1 MMTGQTLRLI
11 VTTAQHTQITT
22 VMERRRKR
30 DSPTVDVQKRNQKRK
45 KLIGRKR
52 SKKLKQR
59 KERKKFLNMSKSERK
74 NPVKINKAFIYN
86 FPDKLVMADIDAV
99 VLRLQ
104 KLGLAESKAKETVKN
119 KSLTSNLTQLMDWAG
134 EGVDLTGVRGNL
146 LYHVASK
153 CKPQMWSLV
162 PVLVRLVCE
171 DKLDNELRLNAAI
184 DFLLKTPPGTSVDTL
199 DLAKLEEVAGVGVVI
214 TPEQVEEAVEKA
226 LEAVRSDILAQRW
239 R

>member
-1 MMTGQTLRLI
+1 
-11 VTTAQHTQITT
+11 
-22 VMERRRKR
+22 
-30 DSPTVDVQKRNQKRK
+30 
-45 KLIGRKR
+45 
-52 SKKLKQR
+52 
-59 KERKKFLNMSKSERK
+59 
-74 NPVKINKAFIYN
+74 
-86 FPDKLVMADIDAV
+86 MADIDAV

-134 EGVDLTGVRGNL
+134 EGLDLTGVRGNL

-153 CKPQMWSLV
+153 CKPQMCSLV